1 VTAAAVFVA
10 GFTAAAV
17 TLLAIGVHR
26 RNRARYVPAPKPAYR
41 KHEFGPVRVINP
53 GRVFDWE
60 TDA

>member
-17 TLLAIGVHR
+17 TLLIIGVR
-26 RNRARYVPAPKPAYR
+26 RRSRARWVPAPKPQYR
-41 KHEFGPVRVINP
+41 KNEFGPVRVITP

-60 TDA
+60 TDE

>member
-17 TLLAIGVHR
+17 TLCAIGIR
-26 RNRARYVPAPKPAYR
+26 RRQAARWVPAPKPAYR
-41 KHEFGPVRVINP
+41 KGEFGPVRVIKG

-60 TDA
+60 TDG